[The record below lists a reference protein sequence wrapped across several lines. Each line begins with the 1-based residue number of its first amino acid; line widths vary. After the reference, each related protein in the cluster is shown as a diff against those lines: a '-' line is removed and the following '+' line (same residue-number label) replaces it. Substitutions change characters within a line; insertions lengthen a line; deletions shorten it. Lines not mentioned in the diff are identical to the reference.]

1 MTAISLSELATADI
15 AVRRMNLQQR
25 VQLAD
30 EIHAYQPQ
38 LLASVLVMP
47 TYGVTNV
54 QLDVLINLLLVFY
67 QAMKVSG
74 RAWPVVTED
83 VQERCLKR
91 VVGRVRFIEGLAP
104 ELQTQAVTDA
114 LADHPEKQMLALV
127 FGEMKAMLG
136 IKTEAEKML
145 VLAALNL
152 VECIAETAP
161 ELAPRGPD
169 ASAWK
174 RGEI

>member
-1 MTAISLSELATADI
+1 MTAFAPPELAAADI
-15 AVRRMNLQQR
+15 AIRGMDLQQR
-25 VQLAD
+25 MQLAD
-30 EIHAYQPQ
+30 EIHARQPQ

-67 QAMKVSG
+67 QAMKASC

-83 VQERCLKR
+83 VQERGLKR
-91 VVGRVRFIEGLAP
+91 VVGRVRFIEGLTP
-104 ELQTQAVTDA
+104 ELQTQAINDA
-114 LADHPEKQMLALV
+114 LADHPERQMLALV
-127 FGEMKAMLG
+127 FREMKAMLG

-152 VECIAETAP
+152 VECI
-161 ELAPRGPD
+161 
-169 ASAWK
+169 
-174 RGEI
+174 GEVAKGSSV